1 LVGGTVLAQ
10 VGASFR
16 SGGGVMLSW
25 TQLEQLERF
34 DSAGARVLSL
44 SLRLDPARQATRSWR
59 IAFKS
64 LVQDV
69 SATLTDAERK
79 DLDREVQRVTEW
91 FDVREPSELGL
102 ILFSCTLR
110 DLWMTYSVNA
120 PVRDHLAFDIR
131 PDIAALVELVDDY
144 ERFAVALVSKDKA
157 RLFTVFAGAIEET
170 IAFEDFVPGK
180 TDAGGW
186 KQSKI
191 QRHHELHVLWHL
203 KKAVA
208 YLSTLQSRH
217 NFDRLILMGPVEATS
232 ELRRILPHVLE
243 TRVAA
248 VVPAEED
255 VSDAKILEKA
265 LEVERRIEA
274 DAEDRLVSQVLEAA
288 GSGGRATCGVD
299 MTLEALW
306 AGDIRTLLIAEAL
319 QLTGTECSNC
329 RHLARGNISTCPS
342 CGGPTH
348 VLRDF
353 SHQIEGR
360 AVEQSAR
367 VEVVHGVAADRLN
380 KAGEGLAAFLRFPW
394 PPRMKDDPAVQPEP
408 QPARQP

>member
-1 LVGGTVLAQ
+1 
-10 VGASFR
+10 
-16 SGGGVMLSW
+16 MLSW
-25 TQLEQLERF
+25 KQLEQLERF
-34 DSAGARVLSL
+34 DSAGTRVLSL
-44 SLRLDPARQATRSWR
+44 SLNLNPTRQATRSYR

-64 LVQDV
+64 LVKEV
-69 SATLTDAERK
+69 SATLTEAERR
-79 DLDREVQRVTEW
+79 DLAGEVQRVTEW
-91 FDVREPSELGL
+91 FDQREPPALGL
-102 ILFSCTLR
+102 ILFSCTPR
-110 DLWMTYSVNA
+110 DLWLTYFVDA
-120 PVRDHLAFDIR
+120 PVRDHLAFDVR
-131 PDIAALVELVDDY
+131 PDIAALLELVDDY
-144 ERFAVALVSKDKA
+144 ERFAVTLVSKDKA

-170 IAFEDFVPGK
+170 IAFEGFVPGK
-180 TDAGGW
+180 TDAGGL

-203 KKAVA
+203 KKVVA
-208 YLSTLQSRH
+208 YLLKLQSRH

-232 ELRRILPHVLE
+232 ELQEILPHVLK

-248 VVPAEED
+248 VLPTEED
-255 VSDAKILEKA
+255 VTDAEILEKA
-265 LEVERRIEA
+265 IGVERRIEA
-274 DAEDRLVSQVLEAA
+274 DAEDRLVSQVVEAA

-299 MTLEALW
+299 ATLEALW

-329 RHLARGNISTCPS
+329 RRLHRGNISICPS
-342 CGGPTH
+342 CGAPTH

-380 KAGEGLAAFLRFPW
+380 NAGAGLAAFLRFPW
-394 PPRMKDDPAVQPEP
+394 PTRMKDEPALQPEP
-408 QPARQP
+408 QVARQP